1 VREHLPKTN
10 VESNVKANGFKGS
23 GERWDVQ
30 SVVGNMLIVL
40 YAALKVGSGH

>member
-10 VESNVKANGFKGS
+10 VKANSFKGS

-30 SVVGNMLIVL
+30 SVVVNLSIVL
-40 YAALKVGSGH
+40 YAALKVGTGH